1 LPLTSSLAP
10 RTSNLGFIECGDV
23 VTPPHPNRAGG
34 GVKCHIPLSM
44 SEAKSVSD
52 VGELVRGLQL
62 GDPRS
67 FAVLDNLPVGIFIV
81 AVDGRQLYANTAAN
95 EILGREGEPGATAEQ
110 RASFYRAYISGT
122 SKPYPPDQL
131 PSMRALRGEHVRV
144 VDLEVHRPD
153 RMVIVDVAAA
163 PIVDA
168 AGAIVGSVA
177 TFHDVTAAAQA
188 ERAYRALVERVP
200 VGVYSVTSDGEFLL
214 ANPALRKMLG
224 YASEEELAQ
233 GNLERDHVNRQQRLV
248 FKHVLEERGEIRA
261 FESTWRRRDG
271 NLIHVSQNATV
282 TRKENG
288 RIISYEGI
296 VEDITERKRAQEEV
310 RETRERYRQLV
321 ENANDII
328 YRCDAHGHFTYVNPT
343 VRKIL
348 GYTEEEL
355 IGKHFTE
362 LVAPDHKEVVEAF
375 YRLQFQTKIP
385 NTYYEF
391 PVLARNGDVLWMGQ
405 NVQTIVTGQWILGFQ
420 AVTRDVSERR
430 RMEMELAQ
438 ARDAAL
444 ASARLKSEFLANMS
458 HEIRT
463 PMNGVIGMVDILLAT
478 RLSGEQRE
486 CALTIRSSAE
496 ALLTLVDDILDLSKI
511 EAGKLTIKTAN
522 FDLDELIDGITDIFA
537 ERATAKGLKFRAV
550 IYPDVYRHL
559 HGDAMRLRQVLL
571 NLVGNAVKFT
581 EAGEVSLSVMREKE
595 SGEKMELW
603 FLVNDT
609 GIGIDSA
616 DQDRLFNPFVQAD
629 GSTTRKYGGTGLGLA
644 ISKQLV
650 DMMGGRIG
658 VASSPG
664 EGSTFWFT
672 AAFAK
677 DLGADVTRR
686 TPLTGIRALLLD
698 SNEMNRLVLRRHL
711 SSSSVSVTEAASAEA
726 GNDALRVAA
735 TEGQP
740 FDVIVLEMQLS
751 GTDGITVA
759 RSIHADPLIRKTP
772 IVLVTAIG
780 KRKSDLDFFKSEGID
795 TFVMKPVRRAQLAAA
810 IAQVVTVPVGVE
822 DSHRPSEETP
832 QKEKPRILVV
842 EDNVVNQKVAIG
854 QLRHLGY
861 EAEVV
866 GSGAEAIDAIRRRSY
881 DLILLDC
888 QMPDIDGYDV
898 ARSIRMMGSE
908 TRRIP
913 IVAMTA
919 HVMEGE
925 REKCLAAGMDD
936 YLAKPVSTQRLS
948 TVLVRWLGTRE
959 EVVDSEKIAG
969 LQQLA
974 RANPSFMRDITGLFR
989 EDALVRIHELR
1000 DSAARADAETLARA
1014 AHSLKSS
1021 SGNIGA
1027 ARMYSL
1033 CATIESSARERNLE
1047 GVAEMVE
1054 QLAAE
1059 LDRAL
1064 HVLAQSTDSTSA

>member
-1 LPLTSSLAP
+1 
-10 RTSNLGFIECGDV
+10 
-23 VTPPHPNRAGG
+23 
-34 GVKCHIPLSM
+34 M
-44 SEAKSVSD
+44 SKGKGVSD
-52 VGELVRGLQL
+52 AAELVRGLRL

-81 AVDGRQLYANTAAN
+81 AADGRQLYANATAK
-95 EILGREGEPGATAEQ
+95 EILGREAEPGSTAEQ
-110 RASFYRAYISGT
+110 RASFFRAYVSGT
-122 SKPYPPDQL
+122 TKPYPPDQL

-144 VDLEVHRPD
+144 MDLEVHGPERTI
-153 RMVIVDVAAA
+153 IVDVAAA
-163 PIVDA
+163 PIVDG
-168 AGAIVGSVA
+168 AGTIVGAVS
-177 TFHDVTAAAQA
+177 TFHDVTAVAQA
-188 ERAYRALVERVP
+188 ERAYRELVERVP
-200 VGVYSVTSDGEFLL
+200 VGVYSVTPDGEFLL
-214 ANPALRKMLG
+214 ANPAVRTMLG
-224 YASEEELAQ
+224 YASEEALAE
-233 GNLERDHVNRQQRLV
+233 GNLERDHVDRKQRLV
-248 FKHVLEERGEIRA
+248 FKHILEERGEIRA

-271 NLIHVSQNATV
+271 NIIHVSQNATV
-282 TRKENG
+282 TRDESG
-288 RIISYEGI
+288 RIVSYEGI

-328 YRCDAHGHFTYVNPT
+328 YRCDARGHFTYVNPT
-343 VRKIL
+343 VRKVL
-348 GYTEEEL
+348 GYSEEEL
-355 IGKHFTE
+355 LGKHFTE
-362 LVAPDHKEVVEAF
+362 LVAPDHRGIVEAF
-375 YRLQFQTKIP
+375 YRLQFQTKTP

-391 PVLARNGDVLWMGQ
+391 PVLAKSGDVLWMGQ
-405 NVQTIVTGQWILGFQ
+405 NVQAIVTGQWILGFQ
-420 AVTRDVSERR
+420 AVTRDVSERK

-444 ASARLKSEFLANMS
+444 ASARLKAEFLANMS

-463 PMNGVIGMVDILLAT
+463 PMNGVIGMADILLGT
-478 RLSGEQRE
+478 RLSAEQRE
-486 CALTIRSSAE
+486 CALTIRSSAA

-511 EAGKLTIKTAN
+511 EAGKLTIKTAD

-537 ERATAKGLKFRAV
+537 ERATAKGVKFRAV
-550 IYPDVYRHL
+550 IYPDVHRHL

-581 EAGEVSLSVMREKE
+581 EVGEVNLSIMREKE
-595 SGEKMELW
+595 SGENADLW

-609 GIGIDSA
+609 GIGIEAA
-616 DQDRLFNPFVQAD
+616 DQERLFNPFVQAD

-672 AAFAK
+672 ATFTK
-677 DLGADVTRR
+677 HLRADVTRR

-698 SNEMNRLVLRRHL
+698 SNEVNRLVLRRHL
-711 SSSSVSVTEAASAEA
+711 SSSSVNVEEVVSAEA
-726 GNDALRVAA
+726 AIDVLRVAA
-735 TEGQP
+735 TERRP

-759 RSIHADPLIRKTP
+759 RSIHADPLIGRTP

-780 KRKSDLDFFKSEGID
+780 KRKSDLDFFESEGID

-810 IAQVVTVPVGVE
+810 IAQVATVQVGE
-822 DSHRPSEETP
+822 GAGFSRPAEAGP
-832 QKEKPRILVV
+832 QTEADVPHQILVV
-842 EDNVVNQKVAIG
+842 EDNVVNQKVAVG

-866 GSGAEAIDAIRRRSY
+866 GSGAEAIEAIRRRSY

-898 ARSIRMMGSE
+898 ARSIRKMGSA

-919 HVMEGE
+919 HAMEGE

-959 EVVDSEKIAG
+959 EVVDTEKIAG

-1000 DSAARADAETLARA
+1000 DSASRADAETLARA

-1033 CATIESSARERNLE
+1033 CATIESSARQGSLE

-1054 QLAAE
+1054 QLATE

-1064 HVLAQSTDSTSA
+1064 HALAQSTDSTSA

>member
-1 LPLTSSLAP
+1 
-10 RTSNLGFIECGDV
+10 
-23 VTPPHPNRAGG
+23 
-34 GVKCHIPLSM
+34 M
-44 SEAKSVSD
+44 SEVKGVSD
-52 VGELVRGLQL
+52 AAELVRGLQL

-67 FAVLDNLPVGIFIV
+67 FAVLDNLPVGIFII
-81 AVDGRQLYANTAAN
+81 AADGRQLYANAAAKD
-95 EILGREGEPGATAEQ
+95 ILGREVEPGSSAEQ
-110 RASFYRAYISGT
+110 RASFFHAYVSGT
-122 SKPYPPDQL
+122 NKPYPPDAL

-144 VDLEVHRPD
+144 MDLEVRGPE
-153 RMVIVDVAAA
+153 RTVIVDVAAA

-177 TFHDVTAAAQA
+177 TFHDVTAAARA
-188 ERAYRALVERVP
+188 ERAYRALAENAP
-200 VGVYSVTSDGEFLL
+200 VGVYSVTAEGEFLL
-214 ANPALRKMLG
+214 ANPALRSMLG
-224 YASEEELAQ
+224 YGSEQEIAQ
-233 GNLERDHVNRQQRLV
+233 GNLERDHVDRKQRLV
-248 FKHVLEERGEIRA
+248 FKHILEERGEIRA
-261 FESTWRRRDG
+261 FESTWRRCDG
-271 NLIHVSQNATV
+271 KIIHVSQNATA
-282 TRKENG
+282 TRDEGG
-288 RIISYEGI
+288 RIVSYEGI
-296 VEDITERKRAQEEV
+296 VEDITERKHAQEEA

-328 YRCDAHGHFTYVNPT
+328 YRCDSHGHFTYVNPT

-355 IGKHFTE
+355 IGRHFIE
-362 LVAPDHKEVVEAF
+362 LVAPDHREVVQAF
-375 YRLQFQTKIP
+375 YRLQFKTKTP

-391 PVLARNGDVLWMGQ
+391 PVQAKNGDVLWMGQ
-405 NVQTIVTGQWILGFQ
+405 NVQTVVTGEWILGFQ
-420 AVTRDVSERR
+420 AVTRDVSERK
-430 RMEMELAQ
+430 RMELELAQ

-444 ASARLKSEFLANMS
+444 ASARLKAEFLANMS

-463 PMNGVIGMVDILLAT
+463 PMNGVIGMADILLGT
-478 RLSGEQRE
+478 RLSAEQRE
-486 CALTIRSSAE
+486 GALTIRSSAE

-511 EAGKLTIKTAN
+511 EAGKLTIKTAD
-522 FDLDELIDGITDIFA
+522 FDLDELVDAITDIFA
-537 ERATAKGLKFRAV
+537 ERAAAKGLKFRAV
-550 IYPDVYRHL
+550 IYPDVHRHL

-581 EAGEVSLSVMREKE
+581 EVGEVSLSVMRDKE
-595 SGEKMELW
+595 IGENADLW

-609 GIGIDSA
+609 GIGIEQA

-672 AAFAK
+672 ATFTK
-677 DLGADVTRR
+677 DLRTDVTPK
-686 TPLTGIRALLLD
+686 TPLTGVRALLLD
-698 SNEMNRLVLRRHL
+698 SNELNRLVLRRHL
-711 SSSSVSVTEAASAEA
+711 SSSSVNVEEAASADS
-726 GNDALRVAA
+726 GIDALRVAA
-735 TEGQP
+735 TEGHP
-740 FDVIVLEMQLS
+740 FDVVVLEMQLP

-759 RSIHADPLIRKTP
+759 RSIHADPLIRRTP

-780 KRKSDLDFFKSEGID
+780 RRKSDLDFFKSEGID

-810 IAQVVTVPVGVE
+810 IAQIIKGPVE
-822 DSHRPSEETP
+822 DSVRADFSRPAEAGPHTGT
-832 QKEKPRILVV
+832 ILVV
-842 EDNVVNQKVAIG
+842 EDNVVNQKVAVG

-866 GSGAEAIDAIRRRSY
+866 SSGAEAIEAVRRRAC

-888 QMPDIDGYDV
+888 QMPDIDGYAV
-898 ARSIRMMGSE
+898 ARAIRMMGTA

-919 HVMEGE
+919 HAMEGE

-959 EVVDSEKIAG
+959 EVVDTDKIAG

-989 EDALVRIHELR
+989 EDAVVRIHELR
-1000 DSAARADAETLARA
+1000 DSASRGDAETIARA

-1033 CATIESSARERNLE
+1033 CATIESSARQGSLD

-1054 QLAAE
+1054 QLASE

-1064 HVLAQSTDSTSA
+1064 HALAQSTDSTSA